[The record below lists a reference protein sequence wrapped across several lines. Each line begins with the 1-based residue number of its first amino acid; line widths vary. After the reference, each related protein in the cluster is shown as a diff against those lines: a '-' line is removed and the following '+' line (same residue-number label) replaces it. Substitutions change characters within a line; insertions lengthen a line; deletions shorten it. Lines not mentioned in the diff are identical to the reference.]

1 MEKAKSELNTLTRKK
16 TALDRDQ
23 ERLLRNIERWKQSVA
38 DAELKH
44 KENID
49 DLNATDISIKKSEI
63 VIQAAEKELSEI
75 K

>member
-1 MEKAKSELNTLTRKK
+1 
-16 TALDRDQ
+16 
-23 ERLLRNIERWKQSVA
+23 VA